1 MSVDERRRSALFQAA
16 AQALGEDHAVTMFE
30 LLPPPETDLATRAD
44 LELLEERITARLD
57 RMDARIDGL
66 APPLHARID
75 GVESS
80 LHARI
85 DQVEASLHARSDGVE
100 SSLHTRIDQVEASL
114 HTRIDHL
121 EAALQTEMALLR
133 EELLSA
139 FRGELVTAISG
150 QTRGI
155 VVAIMAAIIA
165 AVIGIGGL
173 AVTLS
178 QLL

>member
-1 MSVDERRRSALFQAA
+1 MPIDERRRSALFEAA
-16 AQALGEDHAVTMFE
+16 ARALGEDHAMTMFE

-44 LELLEERITARLD
+44 L
-57 RMDARIDGL
+57 
-66 APPLHARID
+66 
-75 GVESS
+75 
-80 LHARI
+80 
-85 DQVEASLHARSDGVE
+85 DQ
-100 SSLHTRIDQVEASL
+100 
-114 HTRIDHL
+114 L
-121 EAALQTEMALLR
+121 EAGMRTEMALLR

-139 FRGELVTAISG
+139 FRGELVSAIAG

>member
-44 LELLEERITARLD
+44 LDLLEERLGAR
-57 RMDARIDGL
+57 MDGL
-66 APPLHARID
+66 AARMDGLDARVDRVESNLHARID
-75 GVESS
+75 DVERN
-80 LHARI
+80 LHARL
-85 DQVEASLHARSDGVE
+85 DAFEAGMR
-100 SSLHTRIDQVEASL
+100 
-114 HTRIDHL
+114 
-121 EAALQTEMALLR
+121 TEMALLR
-133 EELLSA
+133 EEMLSA
-139 FRGELVTAISG
+139 FRAELVSAIAG

-155 VVAIMAAIIA
+155 VVAIIAAIIA

>member
-1 MSVDERRRSALFQAA
+1 MPIDERRRSALFEAA
-16 AQALGEDHAVTMFE
+16 ARVLGEDHAMTMFE
-30 LLPPPETDLATRAD
+30 LLPPPKTDLATRAD
-44 LELLEERITARLD
+44 LDLLEERLD
-57 RMDARIDGL
+57 
-66 APPLHARID
+66 
-75 GVESS
+75 
-80 LHARI
+80 
-85 DQVEASLHARSDGVE
+85 Q
-100 SSLHTRIDQVEASL
+100 
-114 HTRIDHL
+114 L
-121 EAALQTEMALLR
+121 EAGMRTEMALLR

-139 FRGELVTAISG
+139 FRGELVSAIAG

>member
-1 MSVDERRRSALFQAA
+1 MPIDERRRSALFEAA
-16 AQALGEDHAVTMFE
+16 ARALGEDHAVTMFE

-44 LELLEERITARLD
+44 LDLLEERLG
-57 RMDARIDGL
+57 ARIDGVG
-66 APPLHARID
+66 ARID
-75 GVESS
+75 GVEQRLGARMDGLDTRMDGLDVRIDRVESH
-80 LHARI
+80 LHARL
-85 DQVEASLHARSDGVE
+85 DAFEAGMR
-100 SSLHTRIDQVEASL
+100 
-114 HTRIDHL
+114 
-121 EAALQTEMALLR
+121 TEMALLR

-139 FRGELVTAISG
+139 FRGELVSAIAG

-155 VVAIMAAIIA
+155 IVAIMAAIIA